1 MLWARFHVFNV
12 GMLLNPWFDLFFPD
26 PSLKVL
32 HFEGLKHG
40 THLCPKFW
48 KFKIEFQVHFDSIGF
63 ACLFFCLLVLFPSY
77 FTWFW
82 LLVCLPPFLFVLFTS
97 FAHFIL
103 AFCLFFIFFVLLI
116 LFCLLIMSLICF
128 TNLVLFRLAFTLLV
142 IHLFCW
148 LIIQVLVRSWSIVF
162 IRLIHVSKCM

>member
-1 MLWARFHVFNV
+1 
-12 GMLLNPWFDLFFPD
+12 
-26 PSLKVL
+26 LKVL

-103 AFCLFFIFFVLLI
+103 AFCL
-116 LFCLLIMSLICF
+116 LIMSLICF

-148 LIIQVLVRSWSIVF
+148 LIIQVLVRSRSIVF